1 VRALITGASKGIGRA
16 VALRLATPGATLA
29 LAAGRLSE
37 ELEATSS
44 MVLERGAVPVVLAGD
59 LAGPD
64 AATDLV
70 RRAAAALGG
79 LDGVVSNAG
88 VSRPGSLGALSVAA
102 WDEVFAVN
110 VRAPWLLARAAFPL
124 LAASGGAFVGVASMS
139 GVAPYPGMGAYSPSK
154 AAMIMLVR
162 VLAQEWAAAG
172 VRANAV
178 SPGLFETPL
187 TAATYA
193 DAEIRETRTAQV
205 PLGRIG
211 QPAQDVAGAVAFLLS
226 SDAGY
231 LTGQNLIVDGG
242 LLDTVQGRLPGR
254 PATDAS

>member
-1 VRALITGASKGIGRA
+1 MRALITGASKGIGRA
-16 VALRLATPGATLA
+16 IALRLAMPGTTLA
-29 LAAGRLSE
+29 LAAGSLSK
-37 ELEATSS
+37 ELEVTSEL
-44 MVLERGAVPVVLAGD
+44 VLERGAVPVLLAAD
-59 LAGPD
+59 LAKPD
-64 AATDLV
+64 AATELV
-70 RRAAAALGG
+70 RQAAAALDG

-88 VSRPGSLGALSVAA
+88 ISRPGPLGDLSPST

-110 VRAPWLLARAAFPL
+110 VRAPWLLAREAFPHL
-124 LAASGGAFVGVASMS
+124 TASGGAFVGIASMS
-139 GVAPYPGMGAYSPSK
+139 GVAPYPDMGAYSPSK

-162 VLAQEWAAAG
+162 VLAQEWAVAG

-193 DAEIRETRTAQV
+193 DPAIRETRTAQV

-211 QPAQDVAGAVAFLLS
+211 QPAQDVAGTVAFLLS
-226 SDAGY
+226 SDAAY
-231 LTGQNLIVDGG
+231 ITGQNLIVDGG

-254 PATDAS
+254 PATGVA